1 MSGDDGDCH
10 NLEVLLAFTEQRP
23 GGSPQHPTQNSL
35 SQQRIIWC
43 DVSTELETDKP

>member
-23 GGSPQHPTQNSL
+23 GVPLNTLHRTVYHNKEL
-35 SQQRIIWC
+35 SGATCQP
-43 DVSTELETDKP
+43 S